1 MPATSAIGASQAVQ
15 PILEAVDIVHDYAG
29 TIVLDHVSLQVE
41 TGEFLTILGPSGS
54 GKTTLLRVI
63 GGFERPRSVGTL
75 RIAGID
81 VRGLPPNHRPVATVF
96 QHYAL
101 FPHLRVGENV
111 EYGLRVR
118 GRDAAACRRKAMEVL
133 ELVRLPDKFERRIQQ
148 LSGGERQRVALAR
161 ALATEPSLLLLDE
174 PMAALDEK
182 LRREMQTEIRAL
194 QRGLTATFLQV
205 THSQEEAL
213 TMSDR
218 IAVMNRGRIEQ
229 LGTPTAVFERPAS
242 RFVAQFMGMLN
253 VWDGKVGAIDG
264 ELVRVE
270 LGVASLW
277 GRWTGSAGPRLDQ
290 PAFLAV
296 HPERIKTEAAGP
308 VPAEAAPAVTRPA
321 ANAVSGRIRTLTYKG
336 AETEL
341 VIDAELGPL
350 IAAVARPDAVQGESV
365 HCRWS
370 ALDCAVGPQQS

>member
-1 MPATSAIGASQAVQ
+1 MQS
-15 PILEAVDIVHDYAG
+15 ILEAVDIVHAYEGVSA
-29 TIVLDHVSLQVE
+29 LDHVSLQVA

-63 GGFERPRSVGTL
+63 GGFETPQAVATL
-75 RIAGID
+75 SIAGID
-81 VRGLPPNHRPVATVF
+81 VRALPPNHRPVATVF

-118 GRDAAACRRKAMEVL
+118 AQGEAACRRKAMEVL
-133 ELVRLPDKFERRIQQ
+133 RLVRLTDKYERRIQQ

-161 ALATEPSLLLLDE
+161 ALATEPALLLLDE

-182 LRREMQTEIRAL
+182 LRREMQLEIRAL
-194 QRGLTATFLQV
+194 QRSLGTTFLQV

-218 IAVMNRGRIEQ
+218 IAVMNAGRIEQ
-229 LGTPTAVFERPAS
+229 LGTPEAVFERPAS

-253 VWDGKVGAIDG
+253 VWDGSIGAVDD
-264 ELVRVE
+264 ELVR
-270 LGVASLW
+270 LDLATGSLW
-277 GRWTGSAGPRLDQ
+277 GRWTGIGAPGLGQ
-290 PAFLAV
+290 QAFLAV
-296 HPERIKTEAAGP
+296 HPQNIQPSASAQAAIG
-308 VPAEAAPAVTRPA
+308 AARNEVK
-321 ANAVSGRIRTLTYKG
+321 GRVRSATYKG

-350 IAAVARPDAVQGESV
+350 IAAVAPSQIGAGEANAF
-365 HCRWS
+365 CWS
-370 ALDCAVGPQQS
+370 ARQCAVGPRAP

>member
-1 MPATSAIGASQAVQ
+1 MMARSRSIT
-15 PILEAVDIVHDYAG
+15 
-29 TIVLDHVSLQVE
+29 
-41 TGEFLTILGPSGS
+41 FRFGS
-54 GKTTLLRVI
+54 RAGKTTLLRVI
-63 GGFERPRSVGTL
+63 GGFETPQSLGTL
-75 RIAGID
+75 VIAGID

-118 GRDAAACRRKAMEVL
+118 GKDPQACRRKAMEVL
-133 ELVRLPDKFERRIQQ
+133 RLVRLPDKFERRIQQ

-161 ALATEPSLLLLDE
+161 ALATEPALLLLDE

-194 QRGLTATFLQV
+194 QRGLGTTFLQV

-218 IAVMNRGRIEQ
+218 IAVMNAGRVEQ
-229 LGTPTAVFERPAS
+229 LGTPTEIFERPAS

-253 VWDGKVGAIDG
+253 VWDGTVGAIDG
-264 ELVRVE
+264 ELVR
-270 LGVASLW
+270 LDRATGSLW
-277 GRWTGSAGPRLDQ
+277 GRWTGVRAPALDL

-296 HPERIKTEAAGP
+296 HPQKIQP
-308 VPAEAAPAVTRPA
+308 AAPLPA
-321 ANAVSGRIRTLTYKG
+321 PAGAGQNEVFGRIRSATYKG

-341 VIDAELGPL
+341 LIDADLGPL
-350 IAAVARPDAVQGESV
+350 IAAVARPHAVQGERASFL
-365 HCRWS
+365 WS
-370 ALDCAVGPQQS
+370 PLECAVGPQSA